1 MEYLVLFSVSLGAV
15 WQVRRLA
22 LAKGLIDI
30 PNERSSHV
38 IATPRGGGLGFVL
51 VFSLLGLVSCYNTP
65 FSLPLLTT
73 LCCSIGISV
82 LSFVDDWL
90 SLSAKMRLL
99 TQLIIATVGLVGLT
113 LFSIAPWPI
122 GVSPFALLG
131 IVWFLNL
138 YNFMDGTDGLA
149 ALEAIS
155 ILTPMGVLFQA
166 SHETLLAMLCFSLSA
181 CVAGF
186 LVFNLPK
193 AKIFM
198 GDVGST
204 FLGFF
209 IAMMTLYTAFNTNV
223 NWLYW
228 ILLSTCFWLDASVTL
243 LRRVLNRESITQ
255 AHKTHAYQRLHQSG
269 WSHGQLLVGLLIVN
283 TVLIVFASFAFLGY
297 FSPQIA
303 TLLGLFIGLS
313 ILGAIEYK
321 QPRQ

>member
-155 ILTPMGVLFQA
+155 ILTP
-166 SHETLLAMLCFSLSA
+166 
-181 CVAGF
+181 
-186 LVFNLPK
+186 
-193 AKIFM
+193 
-198 GDVGST
+198 
-204 FLGFF
+204 
-209 IAMMTLYTAFNTNV
+209 
-223 NWLYW
+223 
-228 ILLSTCFWLDASVTL
+228 
-243 LRRVLNRESITQ
+243 
-255 AHKTHAYQRLHQSG
+255 
-269 WSHGQLLVGLLIVN
+269 
-283 TVLIVFASFAFLGY
+283 
-297 FSPQIA
+297 
-303 TLLGLFIGLS
+303 
-313 ILGAIEYK
+313 
-321 QPRQ
+321 